1 MNEPTGEPAQEPT
14 LPHGRLRE
22 RMYVLL
28 EIRTRHD
35 RLGQFIDY
43 ALIALILL
51 SVLDLMLL
59 TVDAVVARV
68 GGALYAFESFVV
80 AVFSI
85 EYVLRVWVCV
95 ENPERDYGHPF
106 WGRLR
111 YMKTPIAIIDLL
123 AILPFYAGLVFAV
136 PVSEAIL
143 LRVLRIFKLSH
154 YSPAL
159 NLMMAVLRQELRTLT
174 AAVSL
179 LFSLLVLVATLIY
192 LIERTAQPDAFGS
205 IPEALW
211 WAVTTITTVGYGDVV
226 PVTFAGRVLGA
237 AVMLVGVA
245 IIAVPAGILS
255 AGFIAEMGR
264 RERKFREVATTALED
279 REISPREELLL
290 ERVRQRLGLS
300 EEEAEFL
307 VREVRR
313 ELLAADAAREKEAA
327 AGSE

>member
-1 MNEPTGEPAQEPT
+1 
-14 LPHGRLRE
+14 
-22 RMYVLL
+22 
-28 EIRTRHD
+28 
-35 RLGQFIDY
+35 
-43 ALIALILL
+43 
-51 SVLDLMLL
+51 
-59 TVDAVVARV
+59 
-68 GGALYAFESFVV
+68 
-80 AVFSI
+80 
-85 EYVLRVWVCV
+85 
-95 ENPERDYGHPF
+95 
-106 WGRLR
+106 
-111 YMKTPIAIIDLL
+111 MKTPIAIIDLL